1 MAAISASTID
11 SPIITINAATT
22 INEKLTPSTFT
33 QWRHQLEALLI
44 GYDLID
50 FVTGVKKCLAIDATN
65 SATSKAR
72 TPTGFAKINL
82 SSTPSLLP
90 PPPLLPLFLLP
101 IKHPMRLGQYLTVYM
116 WENHRRVRCSS
127 RKI

>member
-1 MAAISASTID
+1 MAAISTSTTD
-11 SPIITINAATT
+11 SPIITINVATT
-22 INEKLTPSTFT
+22 INKKLTPSTFP
-33 QWRHQLEALLI
+33 QWKAQFEALLI

-50 FVTGVKKCLAIDATN
+50 FVTSVKKCPAIDATN

-90 PPPLLPLFLLP
+90 LPPLFPFFLLP
-101 IKHPMRLGQYLTVYM
+101 TKHPMRLGQHLTVYTQ
-116 WENHRRVRCSS
+116 ENHGCMRCSS